1 MASNT
6 EININSLPILKF
18 KRSKFTYRK
27 NYKTTFNTGDLITIY
42 ANELVQP
49 GDTFVID
56 VSSVTRMS
64 TPYQPVMDNAYFE
77 MFAFACKWLDLWNK
91 TKQFWGENPLG
102 AWNNNQ
108 VEYTVPQIKIPA
120 NTTIESHTLLAY
132 LGYPQH
138 QINGEITVGGGL
150 SVNMYNFTYN
160 EWFRNQ
166 NYIAPKEINYDGI
179 TITYD
184 ETDSLK
190 GGKVLKVQK
199 YKDRFIAGLPEPSI
213 IQESIPLGTT
223 APIRSTASAEVTNTG
238 KVYFLDQWGAF
249 QDNQYPN
256 QQSYVNSFAIKG
268 QNIVAGG
275 EVRGNG
281 VLASGNTAQNG
292 LKIQPGWQENNVYA
306 DLTQA
311 TAATISALRLAT
323 AMQQIG
329 EILAIY
335 GRRYREIVR
344 SAWGCSVSDQNNH
357 IPEFLGSR
365 KVPINIQQVTQVA
378 NGGDTSL
385 GSTGAMSVTA
395 DFWNNAVVKS
405 FDEWSVLMF
414 FACVRTDQSY
424 GQGLPRQYFKQQ
436 RFDYYWNKLAG
447 LSFQPVYTGELYL
460 TGNDAD
466 NRSAHA
472 FLPAWSEYRN
482 EVNQLTGHFNPDN
495 PLFLAQWTYANKF
508 TEAPSMGQ
516 SFIEETTE
524 NMDRTLIDKSTIV
537 DNFWTDIEFIITKVT
552 EVPYYGMPGI
562 EKL

>member
-1 MASNT
+1 MTSNANT
-6 EININSLPILKF
+6 NINSLPTLKF

-27 NYKTTFNTGDLITIY
+27 NHKTTFNTGDLIPIY
-42 ANELVQP
+42 CNELVQP

-56 VSSVTRMS
+56 VSSVVRMS
-64 TPYQPVMDNAYFE
+64 TPFQPVMDNAYFE
-77 MFAFACKWLDLWNK
+77 MFTFACKWLDLWNK
-91 TKQFWGENPLG
+91 TKEFWGENPLG
-102 AWNNNQ
+102 PWNINQ
-108 VEYTVPQIKIPA
+108 VEYTVPQIKISA
-120 NTTIESHTLLAY
+120 NTTIEGHTLLAY

-138 QINGEITVGGGL
+138 EIDGEIVIGGGL

-166 NYIAPKEINYDGI
+166 NYIAPKNINFDGI
-179 TITYD
+179 TITY
-184 ETDSLK
+184 EPTDSLN

-213 IQESIPLGTT
+213 IQEQLPLGTS
-223 APIRSTASAEVTNTG
+223 APVI
-238 KVYFLDQWGAF
+238 
-249 QDNQYPN
+249 
-256 QQSYVNSFAIKG
+256 
-268 QNIVAGG
+268 
-275 EVRGNG
+275 GNG
-281 VLASGNTAQNG
+281 ETLGLTNGTTTGGLTNYADTQGITRLIVGSSMEQKAIGTAYTGTVLNGNSLNG
-292 LKIQPGWQENNVYA
+292 LGVSTNAINSGLIA

-323 AMQQIG
+323 AMQHIG

-335 GRRYREIVR
+335 GRRYRSIIR
-344 SAWGCSVSDQNNH
+344 SAWGCSVSDKNTH
-357 IPEFLGSR
+357 IPEYLGAR
-365 KVPINIQQVTQVA
+365 KIPLNIQQVTQVA

-405 FDEWSVLMF
+405 FDEWSVLMI

-436 RFDYYWNKLAG
+436 RFDYYWNELAG
-447 LSFQPVYTGELYL
+447 LSFQPVYTGEIYL
-460 TGNDAD
+460 TGDDDD
-466 NRSAHA
+466 NRSAFS

-495 PLFLAQWTYANKF
+495 DLFLGQWTYANKF

-516 SFIEETTE
+516 DFLEETTE
-524 NMDRTLIDKSTIV
+524 NIDRTLIDSSSNV
-537 DNFWTDIEFIITKVT
+537 DNFWADIEFIVTKVT

-562 EKL
+562 ERL